1 MASLVAFRS
10 AIRASRATLTA
21 SRAVRCSTAAGLSAA
36 ALARAARSSW
46 AFFASAAA
54 LRRSPKLAFFDL
66 SIQSYTLNV
75 WRVVAQTVDGFR
87 SALATPYSRAWTRP
101 RLKSSRACRGGSLRR
116 SSVCL
121 SDEGTTS
128 VERCRLRSADFP
140 VALLLQSQ
148 NRTTEPVSNE
158 HGPHTEE
165 SKRKK
170 RKSAH
175 PIRGWQDL
183 EQQGEPDP
191 PGCARGAAPNGARG
205 SCCLKRGEEE
215 A

>member
-1 MASLVAFRS
+1 
-10 AIRASRATLTA
+10 
-21 SRAVRCSTAAGLSAA
+21 
-36 ALARAARSSW
+36 
-46 AFFASAAA
+46 
-54 LRRSPKLAFFDL
+54 
-66 SIQSYTLNV
+66 
-75 WRVVAQTVDGFR
+75 
-87 SALATPYSRAWTRP
+87 
-101 RLKSSRACRGGSLRR
+101 
-116 SSVCL
+116 
-121 SDEGTTS
+121 